1 MFIYSKI
8 VDKSVLWDGFSI
20 PLQYNKIF
28 QMLVPAISEHG
39 ENANV
44 KILIDGVFYDA
55 QLKNIAFDQDT
66 WEGHVDIIQFRYS
79 PQSHLSRKLRESD
92 FCGR

>member
-20 PLQYNKIF
+20 PLQYHKIF

-55 QLKNIAFDQDT
+55 QLTNLA
-66 WEGHVDIIQFRYS
+66 
-79 PQSHLSRKLRESD
+79 QS
-92 FCGR
+92 